1 MNVIFYITSI
11 SKNIEIDLIAITLL
25 ILLLLLLLL
34 FIIIIII
41 IFIDIII
48 IVQIL
53 HILTKIYSQQAL
65 YLLVRWELTSKNL
78 PKGQLDIG
86 ILILNI
92 ICSLQDS
99 FITPFC
105 RLMNIHK

>member
-25 ILLLLLLLL
+25 ILLLLLL
-34 FIIIIII
+34 FIIIII
-41 IFIDIII
+41 IFIVIII

-78 PKGQLDIG
+78 PKSQLDIG